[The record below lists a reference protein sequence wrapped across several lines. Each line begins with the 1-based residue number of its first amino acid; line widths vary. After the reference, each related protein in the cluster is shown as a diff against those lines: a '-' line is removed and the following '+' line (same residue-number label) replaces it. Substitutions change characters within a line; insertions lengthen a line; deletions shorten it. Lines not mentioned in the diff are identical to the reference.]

1 MAVEI
6 PVLVDI
12 MGGIDKAV
20 KDVPK
25 AMEKIRGAVSKDQID
40 LFPHIEK
47 SLENLAFAKERVQ
60 ELNAALKGMLSGSE
74 KNFFAFDP
82 KGLEQI
88 TRALL
93 EAQAGLNR
101 MPNIQPHVEALTRA
115 DFELLRMREHYKAL
129 EESSRRLSDSINGY
143 RERLSDL
150 SKQWNQLTVSQKYDA
165 SGKMTAEA
173 RQLYEQ
179 FRKESIELQKQGQTL
194 DQLFQKEQRR
204 VEKHK
209 QVLDSRKREEAILNA
224 TTKTLSVLHAKEQVL
239 SDRLS
244 KATIGSNKYKQLQK
258 DLADLRIEIQKA
270 EGNLGG
276 MNTALNRQSVVLRN
290 LTSIGS
296 MYFSLFGALRFVKQI
311 RDVTGELEYQ
321 RIALGHLIQDEEY
334 GAVLFE
340 RIKEAAVE
348 SPFRIKELVTYTKQL
363 AAYKIAQEDL
373 FDTTKRLADVSA
385 GLGVDM
391 NRLILAYGQVRA
403 ASVLRGQELRQ
414 FTEAGI
420 PLVDLLA
427 DKFEELNGRAV
438 STADVF
444 KLISQRAVPFSMIAD
459 IFEDLTEKGGMFYK
473 MQEEQA
479 NTLKGRWEKLKDAYD
494 IALQS
499 IGETKTFEVYNNII
513 LNSLTVLSKNIT
525 LVPKLLEGLTV
536 AWASYTVAVKLSNA
550 STRQAISTEIALAA
564 SRKADAA
571 NIGKLTVAVLGE
583 TRARELLTRAYAKQA
598 VATNAL
604 SRTFWKL
611 TAAMLSNPISAIIAG
626 VAALTT
632 FFLAFR
638 KRVDETAQSIRDYS
652 EAMNALTQAD
662 RQYKQTEKLIDK
674 YEELAK
680 KTERTNEENAKL
692 ADIMDTLALKF
703 PGVRKLIEDE
713 NRSLEDNVDLLR
725 SKNEEQKKDAIKNA
739 QQQKTIQEGVLKTL
753 QKQRE
758 ERVADYEA
766 AYDEV
771 KRYEALQ
778 NLHKDDASY
787 QNSVE
792 RAYENASMKADKL
805 SAEIDEYDS
814 KILTVTKHIEA
825 LDKYLN
831 PQEAKSNWE
840 EWQNQ
845 LEKMS
850 TYKLS
855 LGEAQIFT
863 PDDIGALNGV
873 YDLYKKLKKIWQES
887 KTEVEG
893 LYDAYQNAVDAAAKT
908 KLFTEYQD
916 ALAKF
921 NKSDEIRQFY
931 GWDFTTKR
939 SGSGYRTDPWITQMQ
954 DRMKFMQDFKKGYD
968 DLRKYLGSN
977 DALAKEAEIMKGRG
991 LSLGLDSSQQDRAAS
1006 DLSKWYED
1014 MISAVSER
1022 MRAKGA
1028 RGDTV
1033 TDLLGIDTTK
1043 KSKGLQEL
1051 QRLLQSLW
1059 DAKTDFDTSEKK
1071 KELENAL
1078 KKLSDEIKRSETARD
1093 FYKNILD
1100 LTGDEQLAATMS
1112 LEVYGQTGDQLKE
1125 QIAKQLSDSFV
1136 IDPDLVPSDRSMD
1149 AITADISKAI
1159 ASGNYGELEKFL
1171 EYVVEQNRNAASEII
1186 QNWQKT
1192 SADRMQTWV
1201 KELQRTKEYADRRVD
1216 IERVTAERIRE
1227 IQESTLPESDKAS
1240 LIARYT
1246 EKQTRDIAKLQY
1258 ETFKDSEMYINLFDN
1273 LDNASRRS
1281 LENMRDKLTEMR
1293 DSLKELDPTQL
1304 KDIQSRINEVDKQ
1317 LARRN
1322 PFKAIADALKEYRDL
1337 REKSSRRGADEDL
1350 ISASA
1355 EEAKQEE
1362 RLAAAIRR
1370 AKEAQDQYNAAVKA
1384 HGADS
1389 EEANRAKNLRD
1400 MANQQ
1405 LKAEKKRTKESKKSA
1420 DDAQVLV
1427 HAFQKVSDQI
1437 DAAAEGLKVWQERI
1451 NQITD
1456 GVSKLMHAF
1465 SSDEDAEFFDEIAGS
1480 FNEILSGGIAAGQGL
1495 AKVLAGDMTG
1505 IIPLAK
1511 GVVDMV
1517 AGVGNISNAARVR
1530 KANKEI
1536 ERQQKIIDDLEYS
1549 YGRLSDTIS
1558 ETFGADYIYNFNEMI
1573 SQQEAK
1579 IVALQAQLAAEQSK
1593 GRKKSKEA
1601 IEDYM
1606 RSIREAEDELADFK
1620 DSASEYWAG
1629 STLTSAAQDFAN
1641 AWYEAYREY
1650 GNTLDAMK
1658 ERMNDMVQNLIV
1670 KSAMAGVVEAVFKP
1684 WFDKLN
1690 EATARGT
1697 LTDDVVS
1704 LVNELD
1710 AVVLDANNGLSV
1722 VANKFRSL
1730 GYELRGSATSF
1741 TGISR
1746 DIASASEESI
1756 NGLAA
1761 GINTQNFYISHVPT
1775 ISENVAAILALMSG
1789 GATMIP
1795 NETPENGGLSY
1806 TDQMLSYA
1814 SYIPQMSTDMYA
1826 VRSLLEKVIKP
1837 SGNAYYVSVR

>member
-6 PVLVDI
+6 PVYVNI
-12 MGGIDKAV
+12 SGGIDNAV
-20 KDVPK
+20 RQIPK
-25 AMEKIRGAVSKDQID
+25 EMPKLERAISKNVLNIPIYWSGRGFDTVRGA
-40 LFPHIEK
+40 
-47 SLENLAFAKERVQ
+47 
-60 ELNAALKGMLSGSE
+60 
-74 KNFFAFDP
+74 
-82 KGLEQI
+82 
-88 TRALL
+88 
-93 EAQAGLNR
+93 
-101 MPNIQPHVEALTRA
+101 LT
-115 DFELLRMREHYKAL
+115 
-129 EESSRRLSDSINGY
+129 STTI
-143 RERLSDL
+143 
-150 SKQWNQLTVSQKYDA
+150 
-165 SGKMTAEA
+165 SGK
-173 RQLYEQ
+173 
-179 FRKESIELQKQGQTL
+179 ELK
-194 DQLFQKEQRR
+194 
-204 VEKHK
+204 
-209 QVLDSRKREEAILNA
+209 
-224 TTKTLSVLHAKEQVL
+224 QVL
-239 SDRLS
+239 SDIKYQFDQASKMEAGVSRTSAKVKNLAKAYALVEQRLTGVYNKNTAAGMMVENTINKVQMKLAGL
-244 KATIGSNKYKQLQK
+244 KASLSGVAVGSDQFNKINYEILVQQKRLQDLTKQLRLYKLGVDSSNSSMQK
-258 DLADLRIEIQKA
+258 
-270 EGNLGG
+270 
-276 MNTALNRQSVVLRN
+276 QSSLLKQ
-290 LTSIGS
+290 LTG
-296 MYFSLFGALRFVKQI
+296 YFSGLYAAQTVFRFVKQI

-321 RIALGHLIQDEEY
+321 RVALGHLLQDVDY
-334 GAVLFE
+334 GNELFGK
-340 RIKEAAVE
+340 IVEAAKE
-348 SPFRIKELVTYTKQL
+348 SPFRIKDLVTYTKQL
-363 AAYKIAQEDL
+363 AAYRIEQEDL
-373 FDTTKRLADVSA
+373 YDTTMRLADISA

-420 PLVDLLA
+420 PLVDELA
-427 DKFEELNGRAV
+427 KKFTKLKGEMV
-438 STADVF
+438 TTADVF
-444 KLISQRAVPFSMIAD
+444 KLISERAVPFEYIKE
-459 IFEDLTEKGGMFYK
+459 IFEELTDAGGMFYK
-473 MQEEQA
+473 MQQEQA
-479 NTLKGRWEKLKDAYD
+479 KTLQGRWEKLKDAYD
-494 IALQS
+494 QALMS
-499 IGETKTFEVYNNII
+499 LGENDTFQNFNDTVLNI
-513 LNSLTVLSKNIT
+513 LNGLAKNLTGVVRVLNAASVGWIT
-525 LVPKLLEGLTV
+525 YKIAT
-536 AWASYTVAVKLSNA
+536 SNA
-550 STRQAISTEIALAA
+550 AKATALMAKETTIATARMVKMFGVTGTLRVGIVALRQAWNRFT
-564 SRKADAA
+564 
-571 NIGKLTVAVLGE
+571 
-583 TRARELLTRAYAKQA
+583 
-598 VATNAL
+598 
-604 SRTFWKL
+604 
-611 TAAMLSNPISAIIAG
+611 
-626 VAALTT
+626 AALTRNWVGIALT
-632 FFLAFR
+632 AIATLVTYLTTFR
-638 KRVDETAQSIRDYS
+638 KKVDDATHELSDMEKAIEGMK
-652 EAMNALTQAD
+652 EANKTFKYGQD
-662 RQYKQTEKLIDK
+662 LISQ

-680 KTERTNEENAKL
+680 QTNRTGRESELMLDTINELERT
-692 ADIMDTLALKF
+692 F
-703 PGVRKLIEDE
+703 PGLTEKIDDD
-713 NRSLEDNVDLLR
+713 NMSLEERIGVMREVVNTSHEMAVQEA
-725 SKNEEQKKDAIKNA
+725 KNRLNTQKEIIRGLETDKKARELEKDAAQRRLEAAQAEEKAGPVISGQGYGAGTVKSAEDLANA
-739 QQQKTIQEGVLKTL
+739 TRAAAEAAKAAQDNYDNAAIALATAKKEAEELEELVDPKKKTKDWQQWALEINEL
-753 QKQRE
+753 QKSMLKVGDTPLFTE
-758 ERVADYEA
+758 ADLKGFTSVYDFSQKLKKKIDDLTVSLRGMRSEYEA
-766 AYDEV
+766 MAPDR
-771 KRYEALQ
+771 K
-778 NLHKDDASY
+778 AS
-787 QNSVE
+787 
-792 RAYENASMKADKL
+792 AAGD
-805 SAEIDEYDS
+805 
-814 KILTVTKHIEA
+814 A
-825 LDKYLN
+825 LDKEINSTDQAL
-831 PQEAKSNWE
+831 QIAKAMAA
-840 EWQNQ
+840 
-845 LEKMS
+845 L
-850 TYKLS
+850 
-855 LGEAQIFT
+855 LGLTFQ
-863 PDDIGALNGV
+863 
-873 YDLYKKLKKIWQES
+873 
-887 KTEVEG
+887 
-893 LYDAYQNAVDAAAKT
+893 
-908 KLFTEYQD
+908 
-916 ALAKF
+916 
-921 NKSDEIRQFY
+921 KSSSHQ
-931 GWDFTTKR
+931 
-939 SGSGYRTDPWITQMQ
+939 TDPWITQMQ

-991 LSLGLDSSQQDRAAS
+991 LSLGLDSSQQARAAS

-1014 MISAVSER
+1014 MISVVSER

-1281 LENMRDKLTEMR
+1281 LENMMDKLTEMR

-1437 DAAAEGLKVWQERI
+1437 DAAAEGLNVWQERMRLL
-1451 NQITD
+1451 TD
-1456 GVSKLMHAF
+1456 GASKLMHAF
-1465 SSDEDAEFFDEIAGS
+1465 ASDEDADFFDEIAGN

-1495 AKVLAGDMTG
+1495 AKVLTGDLTG
-1505 IIPLAK
+1505 ILPLAQ

-1620 DSASEYWAG
+1620 ASASEYWAG
-1629 STLTSAAQDFAN
+1629 STLASAAQDFAN

-1710 AVVLDANNGLSV
+1710 TVVLDANNGLSV

-1837 SGNAYYVSVR
+1837 FGNAYYVSVR